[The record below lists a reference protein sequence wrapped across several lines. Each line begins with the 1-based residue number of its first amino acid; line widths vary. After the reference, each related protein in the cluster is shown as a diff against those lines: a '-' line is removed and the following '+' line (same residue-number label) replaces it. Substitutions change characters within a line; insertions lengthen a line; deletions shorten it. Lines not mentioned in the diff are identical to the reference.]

1 LREFIANYGREL
13 ISVFFAASPYVLLGF
28 VMAALLHVF
37 LPVSVIQRFLGG
49 GRLRS
54 IFGAALL
61 GIPLPLC
68 SCAVLPTALALRK
81 RGAGRGATLSFLVS
95 TPETDIDSIVLTYG
109 LMDPLMTFYRPFGS
123 IISAVTTGLAAE
135 LWGEPRRKKVPAGA
149 STASAEAGTP
159 ETGETSDA
167 HHSAHDEAG
176 HSHDAIAAE
185 EAREREMAGLA
196 FWDKMRVGF
205 RGAFVE
211 IFDETSHWMLAGLL
225 ISALISAALPADFV
239 TRYLSSGP
247 LPLFLMLLAG
257 IPLYI
262 CASASTPIA
271 AALMLKGLS
280 PGAAFVFLLAG
291 PATNAGSIGILARM
305 FGRRVVAI
313 FLVSVLVTT
322 LALGALLDVLY
333 PLLGVKPRVVAG
345 VAQGLPQ
352 WLEAISAIAFCVLLA
367 LSFRRVAP
375 PREFRAIWGGLEWLL
390 GFRLRARLL
399 AGAGLAALAVWVAS
413 TCMLIVPPG
422 SSGLLRR
429 FGAPVGGVRGEGLH
443 FKLPP
448 PFETAS
454 LVPTGGLQRIE
465 IGFRSPGEP
474 VLPADP
480 NATDAARALEEES
493 IYLTGDEN
501 LIDVKSVLHYRI
513 LDAEKYVYSFRDP
526 NETLKVET
534 LSELSNVLASVPID
548 GVYTHQRQQVE
559 AQVLEGL
566 HRRVTELDL
575 GIEVVRFAVR
585 DVHAPAEVHAAFR
598 DVASAH
604 EDKQTAINV
613 AYRYLDETVNLA
625 RGEAAREV
633 AGAKGYSVSQVRR
646 AEGESA
652 SLRLQASAYRGRK
665 QGTRTR
671 LYLETMEEVLANA
684 KKVVRPGWG
693 AAGNVDL
700 WISTGEG
707 SVVPV
712 EDVVRGS
719 EVRGSNN
726 QDATKES
733 EKRRE

>member
-1 LREFIANYGREL
+1 
-13 ISVFFAASPYVLLGF
+13 
-28 VMAALLHVF
+28 
-37 LPVSVIQRFLGG
+37 
-49 GRLRS
+49 
-54 IFGAALL
+54 
-61 GIPLPLC
+61 
-68 SCAVLPTALALRK
+68 
-81 RGAGRGATLSFLVS
+81 
-95 TPETDIDSIVLTYG
+95 
-109 LMDPLMTFYRPFGS
+109 MDPLMAFYRPFGS

-135 LWGEPRRKKVPAGA
+135 FWGDPRRKKVSGEASPA
-149 STASAEAGTP
+149 S
-159 ETGETSDA
+159 GETSPPPSENAHDA
-167 HHSAHDEAG
+167 HEPAEHG
-176 HSHDAIAAE
+176 GTHSHDAIAAE
-185 EAREREMAGLA
+185 EAREREVAGLP
-196 FWDKMRVGF
+196 FVDKLRLGF
-205 RGAFVE
+205 RSAFVE
-211 IFDETSHWMLAGLL
+211 IFDETSHWMLAGLV
-225 ISALISAALPADFV
+225 ISALITAALPAEFV

-247 LPLFLMLLAG
+247 LPLFFMLLAG

-291 PATNAGSIGILARM
+291 PATNAGSIGILARL
-305 FGRRVVAI
+305 FGRRVLTI
-313 FLVSVLVTT
+313 FLVSVAVTT
-322 LALGALLDVLY
+322 LVLGALLDLLY
-333 PLLGVKPRVVAG
+333 PLLGIEPRAIAG
-345 VAQGLPQ
+345 VAKGLPQ
-352 WLEAISAIAFCVLLA
+352 WLEVTSALGFCLLLA
-367 LSFRRVAP
+367 FSFRRASP
-375 PREFRAIWGGLEWLL
+375 PREFRALWRGLEWVF
-390 GFRLRARLL
+390 GFRLKARFLGGV
-399 AGAGLAALAVWVAS
+399 ALAALAAWGLSACV
-413 TCMLIVPPG
+413 LIVPPG

-448 PFETAS
+448 PFETAT

-493 IYLTGDEN
+493 VYLTGDEN

-513 LDAEKYVYSFRDP
+513 MDAEKYVYSFRDA
-526 NETLKVET
+526 NETLKVEA

-548 GVYTHQRQQVE
+548 GVYTDQRQAVE
-559 AQVLEGL
+559 AHVLEGL
-566 HRRVTELDL
+566 ERRVAELDL

-646 AEGESA
+646 AEGDSA
-652 SLRLQASAYRGRK
+652 SLLLRSNAYRGRREA
-665 QGTRTR
+665 TRTR
-671 LYLETMEEVLANA
+671 LYLETMEEVLAKA

-693 AAGNVDL
+693 ASGNVDL

-719 EVRGSNN
+719 EVRGSKGE
-726 QDATKES
+726 DATKES
-733 EKRRE
+733 EAKRE